1 MLLTAVFDTL
11 STFWRRAA
19 TLGYLVAILSI
30 PAQAEESQRIY
41 ANTLRLLENPRPLL
55 ADYPEYVQPILE
67 TRHFEAPPLV
77 VDEPADLHI
86 RAWRYSYHIRGIVEI
101 PNRLAGAK
109 TALIVVHPWGIDDG
123 QGWRT
128 PEPAGTAFGC
138 TPEKNQLLW
147 KHAQQVI
154 NPLLERLRPHVR
166 LVLYS
171 LPGNADPLRTQLYRT
186 MHGNPT
192 EAERAEARRKLRA
205 VLQSHR
211 YQGGPV
217 PVELT
222 LSRRHPVRDYFQQF
236 PGLRA
241 DDHYNGTGFWQLP
254 IPVTTALEVAEHDV
268 VVFDEEGYPAL
279 RKFLEEHGIEHI
291 LLCGYATDLCV
302 CSTTAGYENLR
313 RDFNVFLV
321 GDATQATCPANRDAR
336 YATNQAISVA
346 SLKVLITQV
355 SWISHIR

>member
-1 MLLTAVFDTL
+1 
-11 STFWRRAA
+11 
-19 TLGYLVAILSI
+19 
-30 PAQAEESQRIY
+30 
-41 ANTLRLLENPRPLL
+41 
-55 ADYPEYVQPILE
+55 
-67 TRHFEAPPLV
+67 
-77 VDEPADLHI
+77 
-86 RAWRYSYHIRGIVEI
+86 
-101 PNRLAGAK
+101 
-109 TALIVVHPWGIDDG
+109 
-123 QGWRT
+123 
-128 PEPAGTAFGC
+128 
-138 TPEKNQLLW
+138 
-147 KHAQQVI
+147 
-154 NPLLERLRPHVR
+154 
-166 LVLYS
+166 
-171 LPGNADPLRTQLYRT
+171 
-186 MHGNPT
+186 
-192 EAERAEARRKLRA
+192 
-205 VLQSHR
+205 
-211 YQGGPV
+211 
-217 PVELT
+217 
-222 LSRRHPVRDYFQQF
+222 VRDYFQQF